1 MTNEMK
7 VSLFPESLKPEA
19 QPQTV
24 RAALRVEHL
33 TKYFGEQRILD
44 NINFSLAEGESLVLL
59 GPSGSGKSTTLR
71 ILAGLE
77 TPDTGE
83 IFLNGRHI
91 AHLRARDRN
100 VGVIFQDYALFPR
113 MTVIDN
119 IAFGLKIRGVKKSV
133 RLAKAEDLLAMVGL
147 SEHRD
152 KYPGQ
157 LSGGQKQRI
166 AIARAVAYQPD
177 LLLFD
182 ESFSALD
189 PQTRVSLRREIRA
202 LLQRLRIPAIFI
214 THDQEEAMEL
224 GDRIAIL
231 NAGRLEQIG
240 TPYDI
245 YTHPQTEFVAT
256 FLGAANVVPGRWRG
270 RMIELD
276 QGRLLPGPDGVEPV
290 QTTDIKLVFRPE
302 DIILAHANAPSVFGA
317 ETPSSLGRGEVLEVT
332 FTGAAETL
340 LVRLLP
346 RATSGLT
353 LAAENG
359 TLRNATAPL
368 TIKVTRTKWDA
379 DKLRLRP
386 HDQVFVGLRQYQIL
400 RG

>member
-7 VSLFPESLKPEA
+7 VSPFPESQRE
-19 QPQTV
+19 TV
-24 RAALRVEHL
+24 PVAHAGRAALRVEHL
-33 TKYFGEQRILD
+33 TKFFGEQHILD
-44 NINFSLAEGESLVLL
+44 NISFSLAEGESLVLL

-91 AHLRARDRN
+91 AHLRARERN
-100 VGVIFQDYALFPR
+100 IGVIFQDYALFPR

-119 IAFGLKIRGVKKSV
+119 IAFGLKIRRVKKRV

-189 PQTRVSLRREIRA
+189 PQTRVALRREIRA

-231 NAGRLEQIG
+231 NAGKLEQIG
-240 TPYDI
+240 TPYEV

-256 FLGAANVVPGRWRG
+256 FLGAANVVPARWRG
-270 RMIELD
+270 RVIEFD
-276 QGRLLPGPDGVEPV
+276 SDRTLPGPEGVEPV
-290 QTTDIKLVFRPE
+290 QSTEVKVVFRPE
-302 DIILAHANAPSVFGA
+302 DIILAHPNAPSILGA
-317 ETPSSLGRGEVLEVT
+317 ETPSSLGRGEVLDVT
-332 FTGAAETL
+332 FSGATETL
-340 LVRLLP
+340 LVKLLP
-346 RATSGLT
+346 RTTSGLT
-353 LAAENG
+353 LAAQDG
-359 TLRNATAPL
+359 KATQNF
-368 TIKVTRTKWDA
+368 TVKVTRTKWDA
-379 DKLRLRP
+379 DKLRLRAG
-386 HDQVFVGLRQYQIL
+386 DQVFVGLRHYQIL